1 MANLTIDSSRIY
13 NFDVIKQTLPI
24 KNVSSINEYQIPEE
38 RMPKVVDQGDY
49 ECCVACTISEILSV
63 FAKVNNDEFED
74 YSISY
79 IYGKHRDTSS
89 TSTGMLVESALN
101 SLLKLGSVPYEMF
114 PKLMEMPTVKETVNK
129 RVDLDK
135 FAEQSK
141 IKGYCQ
147 IRWSNVAQKI
157 ENMKLALMNYQI
169 PILAVSKKG
178 FAGGSHCIMV
188 YGWET
193 KDGATY
199 VKFQNSWGTTYGKN
213 GRASIHQGDIDYLYI
228 LYNDKINL
236 PFTDVPENAWFY
248 KSVRNLYLEGYING
262 KEDDKF
268 APNDNITR
276 AEVCAILDRI
286 LKHQDETHQSEFT
299 TLEER
304 LEAIEKKVRL
314 I

>member
-49 ECCVACTISEILSV
+49 DCCVACTISEILSV
-63 FAKVNNDEFED
+63 FSKVNNDEFED

-79 IYGKHRDTSS
+79 IYGKHRPENS
-89 TSTGMLVESALN
+89 TSTGMLVESALK
-101 SLLKLGSVPYEMF
+101 SLLNLGSVPYEMF
-114 PKLMEMPTVKETVNK
+114 PKLMEMPDVKKAVDK

-147 IRWSNVAQKI
+147 IRWSNDNQKA
-157 ENMKLALMNYQI
+157 ENMKLALMNYQV

-178 FAGGSHCIMV
+178 FAGGSHCIML

-193 KDGATY
+193 HNGETY

-213 GRASIHQGDIDYLYI
+213 GRGVIRIDSIDYMYV

-236 PFTDVPENAWFY
+236 PFDDVSEESWYY
-248 KSVRNLYLEGYING
+248 KATRNLFLEGYING
-262 KEDDKF
+262 KGDNKF

-276 AEVCAILDRI
+276 AEMCVILDRI

-304 LEAIEKKVRL
+304 LEAIEKKLKL